1 MAMVIYDS
9 GDKCLERY
17 TVFPY
22 AHSRDPVERRTYLGM
37 SEGGLGI
44 SMWGELPAGMSRSR
58 SLGKIVKLESLS
70 PESQRHIAARMKQ
83 AARKLYLF

>member
-9 GDKCLERY
+9 GDKKGQERY

-22 AHSRDPVERRTYLGM
+22 AHSRDPLHRRTYLGM
-37 SEGGLGI
+37 SEGGLAI
-44 SMWGELPAGMSRSR
+44 SMWGELPPNVSRNR
-58 SLGKIVKLESLS
+58 SLGKIVKLEDLS

-83 AARKLYLF
+83 VS

>member
-22 AHSRDPVERRTYLGM
+22 AHSRDPLERRTFLGM
-37 SEGGLGI
+37 SEAGLGV
-44 SMWGELPAGMSRSR
+44 SMWGELPAGMARSR
-58 SLGKIVKLESLS
+58 RLGKIVKFEDLS
-70 PESQRHIAARMKQ
+70 SDSQRHITARLNQ
-83 AARKLYLF
+83 VH

>member
-9 GDKCLERY
+9 GDKCQERY

-37 SEGGLGI
+37 SEGGLAI
-44 SMWGELPAGMSRSR
+44 SMWGELPPNLSRNR
-58 SLGKIVKLESLS
+58 SLGKIVKFESLS
-70 PESQRHIAARMKQ
+70 PESQRHITARLK
-83 AARKLYLF
+83 